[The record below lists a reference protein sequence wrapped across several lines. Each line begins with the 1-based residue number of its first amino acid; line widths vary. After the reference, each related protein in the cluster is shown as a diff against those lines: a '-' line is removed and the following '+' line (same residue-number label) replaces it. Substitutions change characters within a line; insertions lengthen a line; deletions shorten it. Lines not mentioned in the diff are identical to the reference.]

1 MASVEQ
7 QIEELEN
14 MRLPELQRR
23 YLEIVGEES
32 RCPNKAFLIRRIRQT
47 LDGEAPNEEAV
58 TEQVEIPAD
67 EQSPTTEEPASA
79 AVPPAPVIALKR
91 RKAQTAVAQDKVRGR
106 FKSMTIEELQ
116 AMYLDRVGRATGSD
130 NRSYLVWK
138 IREAEEGR
146 IPIGPRSARQAR
158 QARQEGNSKVRI
170 LPIRLEEQ
178 VVEKMDAAWR
188 GQGMKTRMEF
198 FRRAIGQYL
207 AQIGESDVAALFD

>member
-47 LDGEAPNEEAV
+47 LDGEAPNEETV

-67 EQSPTTEEPASA
+67 EQSPTTEEPA
-79 AVPPAPVIALKR
+79 VPPAPILALKR
-91 RKAQTAVAQDKVRGR
+91 RKTQTAVTQDKVRGR

-116 AMYLDRVGRATGSD
+116 AMYLDRVGRGTGSD

-138 IREAEEGR
+138 IREAEKGR

-158 QARQEGNSKVRI
+158 QAHQEGNSKVRI